1 MCSEPYTKEIP
12 KEIPKEKSYWEVQN
26 TCQLLTFLPAS
37 TRYHLLSLVGL
48 GLLFFYEQHRDYWR
62 KSCAVDL
69 QDGAAPCGSLQQPLT
84 EHSTHKLGTILQHLV
99 YVMGE

>member
-1 MCSEPYTKEIP
+1 MCSEPYT

-48 GLLFFYEQHRDYWR
+48 GLLFSCEQHRGDYWR
-62 KSCAVDL
+62 KSRAVEL
-69 QDGAAPCGSLQQPLT
+69 QASAVPCGSLQQPLT